1 MKDTE
6 WFKTTMR
13 GFDDEILG
21 KTVVVN
27 EGVFRELRGD
37 SRAEKMEICG
47 YFVSGSKIV
56 GKDEIFFP
64 GCGR

>member
-1 MKDTE
+1 MRDTE

-13 GFDDEILG
+13 GFDDDIVG

-27 EGVFRELRGD
+27 EGVFRELRGG
-37 SRAEKMEICG
+37 SRAERVEICG
-47 YFVSGSKIV
+47 YLVSGSKTV

-64 GCGR
+64 WCER